1 MATDP
6 NYQSDEEI
14 LMRLHTHIGEA
25 LAKDTRPARITRR
38 TEEASELIM
47 VLAERIYAEP
57 EHWGLG
63 HIPGVLRDDV
73 AHDTL
78 LTLIQDGSGVG
89 DRGNAAE
96 WFATQAERRFQEL
109 WLKAGDKGALQ
120 APLPEPA
127 TADEQVT
134 EKDLEDASALL
145 DATEGP
151 WALFEQ
157 QFPRDGFV
165 LRLRYI
171 LNRSPDEMTIM
182 LDTSSSSAIRSRLS
196 RARSRM
202 RMFLEQSGYDRT
214 TVGALLQQFGGGQA
228 EEEV

>member
-1 MATDP
+1 MTTDP

-14 LMRLHTHIGEA
+14 LKRLHEHIGEA
-25 LAKDTRPARITRR
+25 LAKETRPVRIARL
-38 TEEASELIM
+38 TEDAGDLIV

-57 EHWGLG
+57 ERWGLG

-78 LTLIQDGSGVG
+78 LTLIQEGSGVG
-89 DRGNAAE
+89 DREDAAA
-96 WFATQAERRFQEL
+96 WFAKQAERRFQEL
-109 WLKAGDKGALQ
+109 WLKAGDKSALQ

-127 TADEQVT
+127 TAVEEVT
-134 EKDLEDASALL
+134 EQDLEAASVLL
-145 DATEGP
+145 DVEEGP
-151 WALFEQ
+151 WVRFEQ
-157 QFPRDGFV
+157 QFSRDAFV

-202 RMFLEQSGYDRT
+202 RMFLEQSGYDRA
-214 TVGALLQQFGGGQA
+214 TVGALLQQFGSGQA
-228 EEEV
+228 EEED